1 MIYFTLL
8 DYTKMAGKSE
18 VMKHM
23 DKVLNS
29 VIAII
34 ATAFTFLFG
43 DWDTVVIVLIGFMVL
58 DYVTGVLVAYIN
70 KKISSK
76 IGLKGLTKK
85 FMIILI
91 LIGAVMLDR
100 LMNNGT
106 WMFRTLVC
114 YFYIANEGIS
124 LLENAGNLGLPIPD
138 KLKEALEQLQN
149 KESEE

>member
-1 MIYFTLL
+1 MV
-8 DYTKMAGKSE
+8 GKSE

-23 DKVLNS
+23 DKVFNS
-29 VIAII
+29 AVAVI

-43 DWDTVVIVLIGFMVL
+43 DWDIAIIVLIGFMVL

-70 KKISSK
+70 KKISSE

-91 LIGAVMLDR
+91 LIGAVMRDR

>member
-1 MIYFTLL
+1 
-8 DYTKMAGKSE
+8 
-18 VMKHM
+18 M

>member
-1 MIYFTLL
+1 
-8 DYTKMAGKSE
+8 
-18 VMKHM
+18 MKHM

-70 KKISSK
+70 KKISSE

-100 LMNNGT
+100 LMNIGT

>member
-1 MIYFTLL
+1 
-8 DYTKMAGKSE
+8 MAGKSE

-70 KKISSK
+70 KKISSE

>member
-1 MIYFTLL
+1 
-8 DYTKMAGKSE
+8 
-18 VMKHM
+18 MKHM
-23 DKVLNS
+23 DKVFNS
-29 VIAII
+29 AVAVI

-43 DWDTVVIVLIGFMVL
+43 DWDIAIIVLIGFMVL

>member
-1 MIYFTLL
+1 
-8 DYTKMAGKSE
+8 MAGKSE

>member
-1 MIYFTLL
+1 MV
-8 DYTKMAGKSE
+8 GKSE

-70 KKISSK
+70 KKISSE

-106 WMFRTLVC
+106 WMFRTLVG